1 MAIFTGNWLDDDGV
15 PFDPSAKVNEHYATS
30 GSACLNR
37 TGQVPRRGRARFA
50 AAIRYSAHRW
60 HHDLPPWAQEAWA
73 LEGEAGPSRRG
84 TLDRTPTNGFVMFNA
99 FDFLQLWAEPPSI
112 VVGPSSTP
120 RTFLS
125 SVITD
130 VNLGDQ
136 TVTLEVNADVQIPN
150 WLHARF
156 ATFQVDPAHVRD
168 SVPWRHTRLID
179 LAQAEDFDPLPYV
192 ATVPLAWPVAAG
204 ELLRLYFRGR
214 VASWWKYH
222 AEHSVT
228 P

>member
-1 MAIFTGNWLDDDGV
+1 VAIFTGNWLDDDGV

-73 LEGEAGPSRRG
+73 LEGEAGPSR
-84 TLDRTPTNGFVMFNA
+84 
-99 FDFLQLWAEPPSI
+99 
-112 VVGPSSTP
+112 
-120 RTFLS
+120 TFLS

-179 LAQAEDFDPLPYV
+179 LARAEDFDPLPYV

-204 ELLRLYFRGR
+204 QLLRLYFRGR